1 MWLQLTHRA
10 RSFMLGACAAGLVCA
25 GTSFHANAQAIT
37 NVPGDDRGAVGHATG
52 SISRI
57 QQRVSRREAPQGAG
71 AYFVEFRSRYALSY
85 GHTFLVHGRLN
96 ARGEVGQV
104 TADQVAG
111 LHPAGD
117 GPEMWSLG
125 HIVPVPAETGPSDG
139 DMEDEYISARF
150 RVVLSEEQYRRVA
163 AHIRRKQKNSPTWH
177 AVLYNCNRWVG
188 EVAQYMGLEAPANAL
203 LYPADYINALKALN
217 SGASQPNG
225 AAAFTADRNN

>member
-1 MWLQLTHRA
+1 MWLDLTRRA
-10 RSFMLGACAAGLVCA
+10 RSRTLAACAVGLLLA
-25 GTSFHANAQAIT
+25 ATQSPTHAQSRIA
-37 NVPGDDRGAVGHATG
+37 VPGSDQGAVTQDVPSTG
-52 SISRI
+52 RI
-57 QQRVSRREAPQGAG
+57 PHRASRREAPLSAG

-111 LHPAGD
+111 LHPAGE
-117 GPEMWSLG
+117 GPQLWSVG
-125 HIVPVPAETGPSDG
+125 HVLPVPSETGPSDG

-150 RVVLSEEQYRRVA
+150 RVVMSEEQYRRVA

-188 EVAQYMGLEAPANAL
+188 EIAQYMGLEAPSNTL
-203 LYPADYINALKALN
+203 LYPADYINSLRALN
-217 SGASQPNG
+217 SGGKHNN
-225 AAAFTADRNN
+225 AAFTAEGNNN